1 MQAEAWLGATA
12 PWGFLLALAR
22 VGGLFGT
29 IPIPGSRLL
38 ADPARV
44 MFVVALTVGLSPV
57 WPKAV
62 PASAGELALWLA
74 TELAFGL
81 GTGLVLGFAA
91 ESIVLSAQALALQA
105 GFSYAS
111 TIDPAS
117 QADSSVLQLLAQ
129 ISANLLFFASGM
141 DHMAIRALA
150 RSLELFPPGA
160 PMAALPWMDAV
171 IRGGSTM
178 LETGLRLALP
188 VLGLL
193 LLTDLCLALAS
204 RIQVQLQLLSLAFP
218 LKILIALAVLAAS
231 WPLVAW
237 AYRVCAARGLSLL
250 KAVGVA

>member
-1 MQAEAWLGATA
+1 MQAESWLGATP

-29 IPIPGSRLL
+29 MPMPGAKLL
-38 ADPARV
+38 ADPARIL
-44 MFVVALTVGLSPV
+44 FVVALTVGLAPA

-62 PASAGELALWLA
+62 PAGAGELALWLV

-81 GTGLVLGFAA
+81 GTGLALGFAA

-111 TIDPAS
+111 TIDPSS

-150 RSLELFPPGA
+150 RSLDVFPPGA
-160 PMAALPWMDAV
+160 PMATLPWMEAV
-171 IRGGSTM
+171 IRGGSAM

-188 VLGLL
+188 VVGLL

-204 RIQVQLQLLSLAFP
+204 RIQAQLQLLSLAFP

-231 WPLVAW
+231 WPLAAW
-237 AYRVCAARGLSLL
+237 AYRVCAGRGLSLL
-250 KAVGVA
+250 RALGVG